1 MRRFFVLLLFGL
13 FTALS
18 LQAQDPPAELAVA
31 AFYPTQETTVPTD
44 SRIVV
49 VFNRPVVP
57 LSLSPDQANLPS
69 PLQITPAVQ
78 GKGEWVN
85 TSIYQ
90 FTPEVGLAGGV
101 TYAVTIPAGE
111 LTALDGSTLSEAF
124 SASFAVQRPSI
135 VSLSPSADE
144 VNVSQRAQVVIRFSE
159 AVDRASAESLTVTP
173 EGGAPLAGTF
183 RWNEESTQV
192 IFTPAERLALD
203 TRYTVNFSRAVQ
215 AAGGGQ
221 VDTSGVPYSFKTVPL
236 PAVLRTQPFDGQTNV
251 TLEDFGNAIEIAFV
265 SNMNEESLRQ
275 HVRIEP
281 TPLRAGY
288 NFFSPYQN
296 TYVIN
301 GVDLAPRTRYT
312 VTVGADA
319 EDAEGNK
326 LGTPFTFSFE
336 TGDAPSMMALRSP
349 GQVGLYNAARNDYGF
364 YVAHRNIASFTA
376 SAYQVSPLDFVKLA
390 ALNSYLEG
398 VAGGDSWLGEAP
410 LLGARTFVSEAPPNQ
425 YRFQLVDLAALTAQ
439 GSCAGAP
446 VSRLRVGDTAQVILR
461 DGPVRA
467 RREPGGEIVDL
478 LYRGY
483 TLRVIG
489 GPVCEGGFQFWN
501 VLLRGDVSAWVAEG
515 SADEYFIAPTALAD
529 DTTPPQLVS
538 ADATAVGPG
547 LYYVVVE
554 TPELAGVGWR
564 DLSVQAH
571 MMIVSTA
578 SLTIKTAINEVIVW
592 AIDLNTGEPL
602 ANVPITLYI
611 ASAEDNTPIVE
622 ATLTAQTNAEGVV
635 TFDIPR
641 DQTLSKRYIAVL
653 ETDQHFGIVSDQ
665 LTNGIEPYFF
675 SLNTDFFP
683 DYYRMQLFTD
693 RPLYRPGQT
702 VNFKGI
708 VRVRTDISYT
718 LPEERT
724 ATVIIRDLN
733 YNEVFNQTY
742 SLSAFGTLDGS
753 FTIPTDAELGEY
765 YIELSV
771 DSPFRDSPEQY
782 YTMFSVA
789 EFRTPEFSVAGQAAQ
804 PEVVQGDAVN
814 VTFSAEYFFGGPVSG
829 AQVEYTVTQRPYIF
843 SYTGPDSYSFT
854 YYDYYRGLPFDDG
867 FGSFLSSGTLTA
879 DSAGRATVTL
889 PTSLPDDGRSARWIV
904 EAAFRDESG
913 QTISSR
919 VPVVVHVAE
928 AYVGVRPERYVY
940 APSEEVTLNLIAVDW
955 QSNPLARQNIDVR
968 ISRVEWRS
976 VQELGPD
983 GRTVFNSVPEY
994 VTVDQE
1000 RFIPTGPDGRTTY
1013 AFRPSA
1019 AGMYMVTAATRDADG
1034 REHTANE
1041 FFWVGGGSLSLRE
1054 TNSKRI
1060 ELVADK
1066 PDYLI
1071 GETAQ
1076 ILITSPFQG
1085 EVEALVT
1092 VERGR
1097 TLRYERV
1104 RFAGSLL
1111 YDLPIAADYSPNV
1124 FVSVVLV
1131 SPAAN
1136 NDDQIA
1142 DFRVGYVGLNV
1153 ERTRREITLTV
1164 ERTIDE
1170 RPAATALPAQ
1180 TVRYT
1185 VTATDYLGNPV
1196 QAEISAQMI
1205 DEALLSLIP
1214 DATEPLLDRFFGPQ
1228 AISVRTG
1235 TLLVFNGDAA
1245 RQEILDT
1252 FKGGGGGG
1260 DGGPM
1265 GIAEVRDELL
1275 DAAYWNA
1282 VLRTDPNGVVSFD
1295 VTLPDNLTTWRLTLR
1310 ALNRGQDGNLLV
1322 GEAVDTLRSTKP
1334 LIVRPITPRFFVTG
1348 DRVTLGAV
1356 VNNNTDEA
1364 LTVDVRLNAT
1374 GVQFV
1379 DLATETQT
1387 VRIAPRDRAEVSWDV
1402 LITDDRAVTAIFS
1415 AESATFADATISP
1428 VSVDR
1433 DGTLRVYRYEVPEFV
1448 GTAGVLATPG
1458 PITERVDLPAGVTSG
1473 TLDVQVEPSLA
1484 AVALRAA
1491 EVARR
1496 SDDDCLECVISKLI
1510 VNLAAYNALTA
1521 ADALTADQAAVI
1533 SDQVAQARARLLTSQ
1548 LADGGWA
1555 WTGATQSDALMTAY
1569 ALLGLTLID
1578 EYDGSID
1585 RAPLQSAAS
1594 FLNRA
1599 ALPINARLEIWELNR
1614 SAFELWVLARSGQ
1627 PNPSRAANLYE
1638 QAARLHLYAKALL
1651 AQTLMMSAPQ
1661 DSRAAQLV
1669 SELASAA
1676 RLSASGAR
1684 WEEPTRDF
1692 FNWNTDTRTSAMVL
1706 QTLVMADA
1714 DPALLANGVRGLIAA
1729 RRADIWPTLQETAWA
1744 LWALT
1749 DYAEASGEL
1758 TPNFTFD
1765 VALNGQALL
1774 SGQATAQAVADP
1786 VSERVPVGE
1795 LASGGTTLV
1804 FDRADGSGVLYYTVT
1819 LQADLPITAFEEYAS
1834 GFFVARRYLRPGTDE
1849 VVSSAAVGEVVEVR
1863 ITVIA
1868 PNDQHFVIVEDY
1880 LPAGMEA
1887 INPRFETSAQA
1898 GTQPDLNPL
1907 DPLARGWG
1915 WWLFDDIQFRTQ
1927 KVVMSASY
1935 LPRGTYEFVYTMRAT
1950 VPGVYN
1956 VIPTTAR
1963 EQYVPDIYGR
1973 SAGQT
1978 FTVTR

>member
-1 MRRFFVLLLFGL
+1 MRRFFVMLLFGL
-13 FTALS
+13 ASALS
-18 LQAQDPPAELAVA
+18 LQAQASPAELLVTS
-31 AFYPTQETTVPTD
+31 FYPSSETAVPTD
-44 SRIVV
+44 SRIIV

-69 PLQITPAVQ
+69 PLQIRPTVQ

-101 TYAVTIPAGE
+101 TYEVTIPAGE
-111 LTALDGSTLSEAF
+111 LTAVDGSTLSAAF

-135 VSLSPSADE
+135 VSLTPSADE

-173 EGGAPLAGTF
+173 ESGAPLAGTF
-183 RWNEESTQV
+183 RWNETNTEL

-203 TRYTVNFSRAVQ
+203 TRYTVDFSRQVM
-215 AAGGGQ
+215 AAGGGR
-221 VDTSGVPYSFKTVPL
+221 VNVEGVPYSFKTVPL
-236 PAVLRTQPFDGQTNV
+236 PAVLSTSPFDGQTNV
-251 TLEDFGNAIEIAFV
+251 ELDEFGNSINIRFV
-265 SNMNEESLRQ
+265 SNMNEASLRQ
-275 HVRIEP
+275 HVTIEP
-281 TPLRAGY
+281 ALPNEGFR
-288 NFFSPYQN
+288 FFSPYQN
-296 TYVIN
+296 SYVLN
-301 GVDLAPRTRYT
+301 GLTLAPRTRYT

-326 LGTPFTFSFE
+326 LGTPFVFTFE
-336 TGDAPSMMALRSP
+336 TGDASPVMALRTP
-349 GQVGLYNAARNDYGF
+349 GTVGFYNAARGDYGF
-364 YVAHRNIASFTA
+364 YVAYRNIEAFTA
-376 SAYQVSPLDFVKLA
+376 SVYRVNTSDFVLFNTENLYSDALVSPEDVSSLD
-390 ALNSYLEG
+390 
-398 VAGGDSWLGEAP
+398 
-410 LLGARTFVSEAPPNQ
+410 LLGARTFLSEAPPNQ

-483 TLRVIG
+483 ALRVIG

-515 SADEYFIAPTALAD
+515 SAEEYFLAPTALAD

-538 ADATAVGPG
+538 AEATPLGPG

-571 MMIVSTA
+571 MMMVSTS
-578 SLTIKTAINEVIVW
+578 SLTIKTAIDEVVVW
-592 AIDLNTGEPL
+592 AVDLNTGEPL
-602 ANVPITLYI
+602 ANTPVTLYI
-611 ASAEDNTPIVE
+611 SAMEDQTPTLQ
-622 ATLTAQTNAEGVV
+622 ATLTAQTNAEGVA

-641 DQTLSKRYIAVL
+641 DQLMRSRYVAVV
-653 ETDQHFGIVSDQ
+653 ETAEHFGVVSSSMSD
-665 LTNGIEPYFF
+665 GIEPYFF
-675 SLNTDFFP
+675 GLRADYFQ
-683 DYYRMQLFTD
+683 DYYRMHLFTD
-693 RPLYRPGQT
+693 RPLYRPGQE
-702 VNFKGI
+702 VHFKGI
-708 VRVRTDISYT
+708 VRARTDVSYT
-718 LPEERT
+718 LPEERS
-724 ATVIIRDLN
+724 ATVVIRDGS
-733 YNEVFNQTY
+733 YNEVFRQTY
-742 SLSAFGTLDGS
+742 TLNEFGTLNG
-753 FTIPTDAELGEY
+753 TLTLPADAELGEY
-765 YIELSV
+765 YAEISV
-771 DSPFRDSPEQY
+771 LSPFRDYPEQY

-814 VTFSAEYFFGGPVSG
+814 VTFNAEYFFGGPVSG
-829 AQVEYTVTQRPYIF
+829 AQVEYTVTQRPYLF
-843 SYTGPDSYSFT
+843 NYTGPDSYSFT

-867 FGSFLSSGTLTA
+867 FGSVINSGTLTA
-879 DSAGRATVTL
+879 DSAGSATVTL

-940 APSEEVTLNLIAVDW
+940 AAGEEVTLNLIAVDW
-955 QSNPLARQNIDVR
+955 QSTPLARQNIDVR

-983 GRTVFNSVPEY
+983 GRTVFNSMPEY
-994 VTVDQE
+994 VTVEQE

-1013 AFRPSA
+1013 AFRPDE
-1019 AGMYMVTAATRDADG
+1019 AGMYMVTATTRDAEG
-1034 REHTANE
+1034 REHTTNDY
-1041 FFWVGGGSLSLRE
+1041 FWVGGGSLSMRE

-1060 ELVADK
+1060 DLIADRT
-1066 PDYLI
+1066 DYLI
-1071 GETAQ
+1071 GDTAQ
-1076 ILITSPFQG
+1076 ILITSPFPG

-1111 YDLPIAADYSPNV
+1111 YDLPIEADYSPNV

-1136 NDDQIA
+1136 NEDQIA

-1164 ERTIDE
+1164 ERTIDN
-1170 RPAATALPAQ
+1170 RPAETALPAQ

-1185 VTATDYLGNPV
+1185 ITATDYLGNPV

-1205 DEALLSLIP
+1205 DEAVLSLIP

-1235 TLLVFNGDAA
+1235 TLLIFNGDAA

-1260 DGGPM
+1260 GGGPL
-1265 GIAEVRDELL
+1265 GVAEVRDELL

-1282 VLRTDPNGVVSFD
+1282 VLRTDRNGVVSFD
-1295 VTLPDNLTTWRLTLR
+1295 VKLPDNLTTWRLTLR
-1310 ALNRGQDGNLLV
+1310 ALTRGEDGNLLV

-1364 LTVDVRLNAT
+1364 LTVDVRINAT

-1415 AESATFADATISP
+1415 AESAAFADATISP

-1448 GTAGVLATPG
+1448 GTAGTLATPS
-1458 PITERVDLPAGVTSG
+1458 PITERIDLPADVTSG

-1510 VNLAAYNALTA
+1510 VNLAAYNALSA
-1521 ADALTADQAAVI
+1521 ADALTADQATVI
-1533 SDQVAQARARLLTSQ
+1533 SDQVAQARARLLNSQ
-1548 LADGGWA
+1548 LADGGWP
-1555 WTGATQSDALMTAY
+1555 WTGTTQSDALVTAY

-1585 RAPLQSAAS
+1585 DAPLQSAAS
-1594 FLNRA
+1594 FLNRG
-1599 ALPINARLEIWELNR
+1599 ALPINARLEVWELNR
-1614 SAFELWVLARSGQ
+1614 TAFELWALARSGR

-1651 AQTLMMSAPQ
+1651 AQTLMMSDPQ
-1661 DSRAAQLV
+1661 DPRAAQLV

-1692 FNWNTDTRTSAMVL
+1692 FNWNTDTRASAMVV

-1714 DPALLANGVRGLIAA
+1714 DPALLANGVRGLITA

-1765 VALNGQALL
+1765 VALNGETLL
-1774 SGQATAQAVADP
+1774 SGQATAQTVADT
-1786 VSERVPVGE
+1786 VSERVSVSE
-1795 LASGGTTLV
+1795 LASGANTLV
-1804 FDRADGSGVLYYTVT
+1804 FDRADGNGVLYYTVN
-1819 LQADLPITAFEEYAS
+1819 LQADLPITAFEDYAS

-1849 VVSSAAVGEVVEVR
+1849 VVRSAAVGELVEVR

-1868 PNDQHFVIVEDY
+1868 PDDQYFVVVEDY

-1898 GTQPDLNPL
+1898 GTAPELNPL

-1915 WWLFDDIQFRTQ
+1915 WWLFDDIQFRAQ

-1963 EQYVPDIYGR
+1963 EQYFPDIYGR
-1973 SAGQT
+1973 SAGQI